1 MSENQEN
8 VNTNINN
15 LSSQPQNN
23 EFGKEIQK
31 SVENLPDNMPENPNF
46 VKSEENQEN
55 WKKFREEKIKERK
68 AREEA
73 ERLAKQ
79 KMQEAEALKKAMEA
93 LIETQ
98 KTPQQNNSDFNNILY
113 DEDEEKRI
121 QRLIDDR
128 LNQER
133 KKYQE
138 DLARAE
144 AQKLP
149 QLIQQNMPD
158 FNQVCTQE
166 NVDYL
171 YYKNPSLAKSLEMVP
186 NSYNK
191 WAAVYEAVKG
201 LVPLQ
206 AKNDSNIMQR
216 NLAKPQSAAAVLTD
230 TKPETQGW
238 QLSEQRK
245 KENQLRAKRESR
257 QIG

>member
-8 VNTNINN
+8 VNTTLENSTVQNENKQNITE
-15 LSSQPQNN
+15 SQNHN
-23 EFGKEIQK
+23 
-31 SVENLPDNMPENPNF
+31 ENLPENPNF

-93 LIETQ
+93 ILETQ
-98 KTPQQNNSDFNNILY
+98 KAPQQTNQNYNNIFN

-138 DLARAE
+138 DLARTE
-144 AQKLP
+144 AQRLP
-149 QLIQQNMPD
+149 ELIQQNMPD

-171 YYKNPSLAKSLEMVP
+171 YYKNPSLAKSLEIVP
-186 NSYNK
+186 DSYNK

-201 LVPLQ
+201 LVPMLT
-206 AKNDSNIMQR
+206 KNESNIIQR

-230 TKPETQGW
+230 TQPETQGW
-238 QLSEQRK
+238 QLTEKRK
-245 KENQLRAKRESR
+245 REIQLRAKRESR

>member
-8 VNTNINN
+8 VNQNIKN
-15 LSSQPQNN
+15 SITQIEQN
-23 EFGKEIQK
+23 EPKKEIQK
-31 SVENLPDNMPENPNF
+31 NVENIPNKMPENPDF

-55 WKKFREEKIKERK
+55 WKIFREERAKERK
-68 AREEA
+68 AKEEA

-79 KMQEAEALKKAMEA
+79 KMEEAEALKKAMEA
-93 LIETQ
+93 LLETQ
-98 KTPQQNNSDFNNILY
+98 KAPQQNNSDFKDILY
-113 DEDEEKRI
+113 EEDEEKRI
-121 QRLIDDR
+121 QRLIDER

-186 NSYNK
+186 DSYNK

-245 KENQLRAKRESR
+245 RENQLRAKRESR